1 MLRAEF
7 GPQPAHVDVDRPGT
21 SVVVITPHLLQELST
36 GEDSARMLRE
46 VLQQLEFLEGELE
59 RTASQLGRVGG
70 LVHRQVAGPDDTGF
84 RGTAGGR
91 DPTDREPQ
99 PCLDLSGSGAVEDHV
114 IDAPVG

>member
-1 MLRAEF
+1 MLRAEL
-7 GPQPAHVDVDRPGT
+7 GPQPTHVDVDRPGT
-21 SVVVITPHLLQELST
+21 SVVVVTPHLLQELGAS
-36 GEDSARMLRE
+36 EDPAGVLGE

-59 RTASQLGRVGG
+59 RTAAQLGRVGG

-84 RGTAGGR
+84 RSAAGRR

-99 PCLDLSGSGAVEDHV
+99 PRFDLSRSGAVEDDV